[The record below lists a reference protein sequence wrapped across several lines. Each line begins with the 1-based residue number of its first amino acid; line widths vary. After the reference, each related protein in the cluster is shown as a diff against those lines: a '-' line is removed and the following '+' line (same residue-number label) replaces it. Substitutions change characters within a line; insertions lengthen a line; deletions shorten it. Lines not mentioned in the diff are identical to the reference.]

1 MAGFLARYLAKNGE
15 LFGNLSPV
23 RFCSHAICHLIRQ
36 TMPNNVPS
44 HTQEAM
50 SVRINL
56 FWMRSKRRTS
66 LCKIALWLLHG
77 SQGMKANS
85 WHQTQ

>member
-15 LFGNLSPV
+15 LFGNLRPV

-44 HTQEAM
+44 H
-50 SVRINL
+50 R
-56 FWMRSKRRTS
+56 
-66 LCKIALWLLHG
+66 
-77 SQGMKANS
+77 
-85 WHQTQ
+85 